1 VSSPAPTVWV
11 NAKTRR
17 SEQARACSDPGRLSL
32 TGLVGSIDGASAG
45 AAFAGGQIAAAITM
59 TGLEIA
65 LQTSG
70 PNLYDTSGDRSAW
83 CLTLPSVMDESHPTD
98 PPRKDGPL
106 APTLTPPSVDST
118 FELVERA
125 KGGDSDA
132 LDRLFARFLPSLRR
146 WASGRLPRWTRG
158 MMDTDDLVQETV
170 SRAVKHI
177 DTFESRHEGALQAY
191 LRQAVMN
198 RIRDEVRRTKRAPP
212 PTTLPDDHADRAAS
226 PLDLAIGDEAVARY
240 EAALARLRPED
251 REAVVARIEMDGTYR
266 DVALALG
273 KPSADAARMAVS
285 RALLRLAEE
294 MSRGEG

>member
-1 VSSPAPTVWV
+1 MGRPSRLFASGQFSVVRGGMG
-11 NAKTRR
+11 K
-17 SEQARACSDPGRLSL
+17 QARRGASARRRQIRAAITL
-32 TGLVGSIDGASAG
+32 TGLE
-45 AAFAGGQIAAAITM
+45 
-59 TGLEIA
+59 LA
-65 LQTSG
+65 LQSG
-70 PNLYDTSGDRSAW
+70 RLNLYDTSGDRSVQAQ
-83 CLTLPSVMDESHPTD
+83 TTTAAVMDESKPPD
-98 PPRKDGPL
+98 PPRPDGPL
-106 APTLTPPSVDST
+106 APTLTPPGVDST

-125 KGGDSDA
+125 KGGDADA
-132 LDRLFARFLPSLRR
+132 LDRLFARFLPGLRR

-198 RIRDEVRRTKRAPP
+198 RIRDEVRRTKRAPIA
-212 PTTLPDDHADRAAS
+212 TALGDDHAAPVAS
-226 PLDLAIGDEAVARY
+226 PLETAIGHEAVARY

-251 REAVVARIEMDGTYR
+251 REAVVARIEMDGTYQ
-266 DVALALG
+266 DVAVALG

-285 RALLRLAEE
+285 RALLRLAQE